1 MTERANSIRRPL
13 VLGALLAVLFA
24 TYVSSGDA
32 QTPAAAPPA
41 GPTTCPGQTMA
52 VQATGVYT
60 QMPVPDI
67 TINGKP
73 APGAIWGAGMRS
85 YWHCHTGGQ
94 VLMLDQG
101 VGRIQ
106 VRGERMRTLHRGD
119 THYAGPGV
127 EHWHGAAADQS
138 GHFFQTAIGES
149 TTFWMEEVGR
159 EDFMGYDNGLASRA
173 EFLKS
178 GVRKKPDAAR

>member
-1 MTERANSIRRPL
+1 MTVRAHSIRRLL
-13 VLGALLAVLFA
+13 VLAGLLTALFA
-24 TYVSSGDA
+24 VYEPSGDA
-32 QTPAAAPPA
+32 QTPATPPT
-41 GPTTCPGQTMA
+41 GPTTCPGQPMS
-52 VQATGVYT
+52 VQATGVYE
-60 QMPVPDI
+60 QKPVPDI

-73 APGAIWGAGMRS
+73 APGAIWGPGMRS
-85 YWHCHTGGQ
+85 YWHCHSGGQ

-159 EDFMGYDNGLASRA
+159 EDYMGYDNGLASRA